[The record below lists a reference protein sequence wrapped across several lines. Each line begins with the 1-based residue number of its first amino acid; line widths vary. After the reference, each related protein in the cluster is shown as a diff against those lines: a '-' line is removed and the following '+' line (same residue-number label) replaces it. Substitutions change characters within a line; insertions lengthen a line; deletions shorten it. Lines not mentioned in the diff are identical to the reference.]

1 MNWGV
6 RRAAQFLVVNRVQD
20 EAGYIATFL
29 ASSSHIMATNDTKDW
44 SDLLD
49 VALFE
54 ADRVNV
60 QRRIEHATDAI
71 HRRMEELQKDEPAGS
86 ISERAALRNAL
97 TTLADLQ
104 KIAYA
109 RKPSG
114 SVRCEGGKAIIGD

>member
-1 MNWGV
+1 
-6 RRAAQFLVVNRVQD
+6 
-20 EAGYIATFL
+20 
-29 ASSSHIMATNDTKDW
+29 MATNDTKDW

-54 ADRVNV
+54 ADRVHL
-60 QRRIEHATDAI
+60 QRRMEHATNAI
-71 HRRMEELQKDEPAGS
+71 HSRMEELVKDENANS
-86 ISERAALRNAL
+86 ISERVALRNAL

-114 SVRCEGGKAIIGD
+114 SVRRESGQVIGGRF